1 MRNFA
6 VLWAKGDG
14 VRTPGDNEVTKA
26 AIVSMVLNA
35 AFEFVL
41 TVSQTVD

>member
-1 MRNFA
+1 M
-6 VLWAKGDG
+6 
-14 VRTPGDNEVTKA
+14 PGDNEVTKA

-41 TVSQTVD
+41 ELTKI